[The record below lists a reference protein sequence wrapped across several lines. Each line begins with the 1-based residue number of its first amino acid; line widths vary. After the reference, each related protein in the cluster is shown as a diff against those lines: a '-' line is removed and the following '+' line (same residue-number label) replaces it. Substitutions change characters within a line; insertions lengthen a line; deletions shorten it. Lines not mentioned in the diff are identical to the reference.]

1 MAFMRRRQPGQVPSG
16 GGGGRFAPRYQEDA
30 SPPATT
36 DPGTSPVVP
45 ATRTGRAWVS
55 LTAGFI
61 VLIVVLV
68 FILQN
73 LKSAKVSFFWV
84 HWNIPV
90 ALDLLLAAILGGVV
104 VLTAGSLRI
113 LQLRRLAK
121 RRLYDSPP
129 PEA

>member
-1 MAFMRRRQPGQVPSG
+1 
-16 GGGGRFAPRYQEDA
+16 
-30 SPPATT
+30 
-36 DPGTSPVVP
+36 VP